1 LKTYLIKKIF
11 GPTLQGEGTWTGT
24 VVKFVRFSGCN
35 KWNGLPKDKEN
46 SVCFFC
52 DTDFYG
58 GDKLTSSQI
67 VNQLN
72 LLGSCKT
79 VVLSGGEPTL
89 QLDPELI
96 LTLKKNGYKLHLE
109 TNGSKNIDH
118 YFDLLDHVTVSPKQP
133 IQETKITKGHDL
145 KLLYPPP
152 IKNTDPHDFE
162 KFDCVNKFIQPLEDR
177 DWEANTKKS
186 VDFCASNSDWR
197 LSLQIHKIL
206 GVE

>member
-1 LKTYLIKKIF
+1 MKTYLIKKIF

-24 VVKFVRFSGCN
+24 AVKFVRFSGCN
-35 KWNGLPKDKEN
+35 KWNGLPKGKEN

-67 VNQLN
+67 ADQLN
-72 LLGSCKT
+72 LLGPCKT

-89 QLDPELI
+89 QLDIDLI
-96 LTLKKNGYKLHLE
+96 LTLQKHGYKLHLE
-109 TNGSKNIDH
+109 TNGSKNIDL

-133 IQETKITKGHDL
+133 PQQTNINKAHDL
-145 KLLYPPP
+145 KILYPSP
-152 IKNTDPHDFE
+152 IRDVDPA
-162 KFDCVNKFIQPLEDR
+162 KFDEFDCINKFIQPLEDK
-177 DWEANTKKS
+177 DWDANTKKS
-186 VDFCASNSDWR
+186 VEFCTSNPGWR
-197 LSLQIHKIL
+197 LSLQVHKIL